1 MIPWEKKAK
10 RCHILLLL
18 LRHLGD
24 VNHESFS
31 SIEVNYLHI
40 VIVVSCHYFILFC
53 MQITLE
59 LQAYGFSDSMTDR
72 NENFDET
79 VEMETSFESGSVKMN
94 GCSDHVRSYSSLR
107 NSQSGSGFR
116 GAGYL
121 GLRGLQNLGNTCFM
135 NSAIQCLAH
144 TPKLVDYFLGD
155 YGREINHENLLGT
168 KVWERS
174 FILIRLL
181 LVTFASFVRPCYCK

>member
-1 MIPWEKKAK
+1 MIPWENKAK
-10 RCHILLLL
+10 RCHILFML
-18 LRHLGD
+18 LRPLGD
-24 VNHESFS
+24 VNHENFL
-31 SIEVNYLHI
+31 SIDVQILHI
-40 VIVVSCHYFILFC
+40 VVVVYCQYFILFC

-59 LQAYGFSDSMTDR
+59 LQAYGFSDSMTVRD
-72 NENFDET
+72 ENFDEM

-94 GCSDHVRSYSSLR
+94 GCTDHVRSYSSLR

-116 GAGYL
+116 VFGYL

-155 YGREINHENLLGT
+155 YGKEINQENLLGT
-168 KVWERS
+168 KVCELS
-174 FILIRLL
+174 FILSHLL
-181 LVTFASFVRPCYCK
+181 LVTFASFARPCRCK